1 MPFASHCF
9 LNFSTTLSPITLIL
23 VLFCWN
29 APAAVC
35 REANISI
42 FSMSFDGEAHSI
54 SLLSDWGAGAPGG
67 GKHPPAIADI
77 NFGAVDLRAEHPTG
91 GGAEDVGAHAIF
103 PSFHSSSLLSISSL
117 SLSDWENPPGIADSS
132 RPVDLRAEHSTG
144 GGAEDVG
151 AGHPPAIPDIPH
163 IADINFGAVDLRA
176 VGAGHPNAIMPNI
189 LSGTWLWTCLETM
202 VPSPSFA
209 LSLIAMKDVFL
220 EARLYFSARS
230 VIILSIIFGSSIYLL
245 SLSVFLSSKS
255 WIIFRAN

>member
-117 SLSDWENPPGIADSS
+117 SLSDCGN
-132 RPVDLRAEHSTG
+132 
-144 GGAEDVG
+144 
-151 AGHPPAIPDIPH
+151 PPAIPDIPH
-163 IADINFGAVDLRA
+163 IADINFGAVDLDISFGAVDLRA
-176 VGAGHPNAIMPNI
+176 VGAVHPNAIMLNI

-255 WIIFRAN
+255 WIIFRANIV